1 LGAFVVI
8 FLIIFGVG
16 LAMALLAFLIGELFD
31 LGDFGD
37 SGDSLGADTP
47 SPLSSRIIFVFMT
60 AFGGVGFIAQSAG
73 WGVPLA
79 VVAGVIG
86 GLAVAGGTFFLIVLP
101 MSRQQGSQKLELS
114 DLMDLVGEVTDDI
127 PAGGVGKVALVPP
140 GTGTRVSRAARSQ
153 NGGHIPPGTVVKVVH
168 VGPGSIT
175 VTPAEYFSTSAP
187 ATRR

>member
-1 LGAFVVI
+1 VI

-16 LAMALLAFLIGELFD
+16 LAMTALAFLIGELFD

-60 AFGGVGFIAQSAG
+60 AFGGFGFIGQSAG
-73 WGVPLA
+73 WPLPLSILFA
-79 VVAGVIG
+79 VGG

-101 MSRQQGSQKLELS
+101 MARQQGSTSLKGE
-114 DLMDLVGEVTDDI
+114 DLIDLVGEVIDDI
-127 PAGGVGKVALVPP
+127 PQGGVGRVAIVPP
-140 GTGTRVSRAARSQ
+140 GTGARVSRPARAQ
-153 NGGHIPPGTVVKVVH
+153 NGAHIPPGTAVRVVH

-175 VTPAEYFSTSAP
+175 VTPAEYFSSNPPTP
-187 ATRR
+187 GRQDRN